1 MFRVHTGTT
10 AGGYG
15 VLRTKRFVRYR
26 PGQGIVTRFTA
37 AFTTGVAGS
46 SQFAGLANQEN
57 RVGFGWDG
65 DKFGVVRST
74 GGKATILLMTITA
87 APNAT
92 QTATIT
98 LNGVAYTVTLG
109 NTTAAVAITTI
120 VNRVGGYGGWL
131 FQQTDGAMLW
141 LAPSLGPMNGTFSFT
156 STGNATATFTVK
168 QAGVAQTNNWTYQED
183 WNVDKLDGS
192 NSIDTNPSGMTLDH
206 TKLNVYQIAMRWL
219 GVGVISY
226 AIEDQASGTMIYVHR
241 EHYTNQHTT
250 PHTANPSFKI
260 TYNAVNTTNTTDI
273 TVFGASMYAAVE
285 GTIHLNELTR
295 SWSTS
300 KTGLAKDIV
309 HHMMTIKN
317 SVVTNGVAGAN
328 NGNYIIN
335 AKEAIVKSLS
345 LSVQSTDPVEVY
357 LYFEPSSFSGSHE
370 YYNIPYCNEVHSVV
384 TGTFDRTVD
393 TPIYTGFC
401 GINGTINID
410 LSAYRI
416 TVPPG
421 SWLSIAVKSTNSI
434 SPCIAGLVWSED

>member
-1 MFRVHTGTT
+1 
-10 AGGYG
+10 
-15 VLRTKRFVRYR
+15 
-26 PGQGIVTRFTA
+26 
-37 AFTTGVAGS
+37 
-46 SQFAGLANQEN
+46 
-57 RVGFGWDG
+57 
-65 DKFGVVRST
+65 
-74 GGKATILLMTITA
+74 
-87 APNAT
+87 
-92 QTATIT
+92 
-98 LNGVAYTVTLG
+98 
-109 NTTAAVAITTI
+109 
-120 VNRVGGYGGWL
+120 
-131 FQQTDGAMLW
+131 
-141 LAPSLGPMNGTFSFT
+141 
-156 STGNATATFTVK
+156 
-168 QAGVAQTNNWTYQED
+168 
-183 WNVDKLDGS
+183 
-192 NSIDTNPSGMTLDH
+192 MTLDH

-260 TYNAVNTTNTTDI
+260 TYNAYNITNTSDI

-317 SVVTNGVAGAN
+317 SVVTNGLAGAN

-357 LYFEPSSFSGSHE
+357 LYFEPTSFSGSHE
-370 YYNIPYCNEVHSVV
+370 YYNIPYCNEVHSTV

-393 TPIYTGFC
+393 TPIFTGFC